1 MDVNTISYILQEKCQ
16 LGTTK
21 LLVVGVS
28 GGADSMSLLHML
40 WQHGYP
46 IVAAHLDH
54 GLRVNSARDA
64 AFVKAQCLEWGIKLE
79 TRSVD
84 VKGYCLHNHLG
95 VEEGA
100 RELRYSF
107 LFEIARAVGAA
118 AVAVGHHADDQVETV
133 LMHFIRGAGLAGL
146 KGMPYTGYL
155 SQFSSSIALVRPLL
169 AFTRLQIQD
178 YCTLNQVPY
187 IQDETNYDST
197 YFRNRLR
204 HELIP
209 TLESFN
215 PAFREV
221 VLRGI
226 ETLQAD
232 YEIIE
237 QATDL
242 AWRKCLIEQQ
252 EDYISF
258 DISALQRQVQGMR
271 WNIVRRA
278 VKGLQPKIRDFDSK
292 AVHRLDGLISGVSR
306 RKVELTNHLEAR
318 LFANRLW
325 VCREDVILPISFY
338 PQVSG
343 KMDILDFPAKIA
355 LSNGWVLCADLETM
369 AGEAE
374 YLIHQ
379 ASKYE
384 AWLDRDLIAGQVLIR
399 TRLPGE
405 KMQSLGLA
413 GKHARLT
420 DLFINHQIP
429 EETRLEYPVICDA
442 EKVIWLPGISIS
454 DACKVTPATITLLH
468 MWLQSPQ
475 G

>member
-16 LGTTK
+16 LGTPQ

-28 GGADSMSLLHML
+28 GGADSMCLLHLL
-40 WQHGYP
+40 WRQGYP
-46 IVAAHLDH
+46 VVAAHLDH
-54 GLRVNSARDA
+54 GLRVNSARDGE
-64 AFVKAQCLEWGIKLE
+64 FVKAQCLEWGVKLE

-84 VKGYCLHNHLG
+84 VKEYCLLNHLG

-107 LFEIARAVGAA
+107 LFKIARKVGAT
-118 AVAVGHHADDQVETV
+118 AVAVGHHVDDQVETV

-146 KGMPYTGYL
+146 KGMPYTGHL
-155 SQFSSSIALVRPLL
+155 IQFSSSIPLVRPLL
-169 AFTRLQIQD
+169 TFTREQIQE

-209 TLESFN
+209 NLETYN

-221 VLRGI
+221 VLRGT

-232 YEIIE
+232 YEIISH
-237 QATDL
+237 ATDL
-242 AWRKCLIEQQ
+242 AWRKCLIEQR
-252 EDYISF
+252 EDYIVF
-258 DISALQRQVQGMR
+258 HVYALQQQPLGMR
-271 WNIVRRA
+271 WNIARRA
-278 VKGLQPKIRDFDSK
+278 VKGLQPKIRDFDLK
-292 AVHRLDGLISGVSR
+292 AVHRLDGLISGRSR
-306 RKVELTNHLEAR
+306 GKVELTNHLEAR
-318 LFANRLW
+318 LFADRLW
-325 VCREDVILPISFY
+325 ICREDVKLPILFC

-343 KMDILDFPAKIA
+343 IMHIPNFPARIT

-369 AGEAE
+369 AGEEE
-374 YLIHQ
+374 YPIHQ

-384 AWLDRDLIAGQVLIR
+384 AWLDRDLISGQILIR

-405 KMQSLGLA
+405 KLQLLGLA
-413 GKHARLT
+413 GKHTRLS
-420 DLFINHQIP
+420 DLLINHHIP
-429 EETRLEYPVICDA
+429 QEARAEYPVICDA

-454 DACKVTPATITLLH
+454 EACKVAPATTTLLYLR
-468 MWLQSPQ
+468 LQPPQ